1 MAIERLLGEE
11 IGPLAGKLHTGRSRN
26 DQVATDVAMAV
37 QVHSLQAIELAG
49 AAMARLLELAERHR
63 DWPMPG
69 YTHLQRAQPVYL
81 GHHLLA
87 YFWMLARDVLRFQF
101 ALDSA
106 SVMPLGSGALAGVN
120 WEIDRGAV
128 ADDLGFEHV
137 THNSIDG
144 ASNRDFVL
152 DYLSAASICA
162 MHLSRLGSEIVI
174 WSSSEFGFCELDESF
189 SSGSSIM
196 PQKMNPDS
204 AELLRAKS
212 PRVAADYLALL
223 GTMHALPLT
232 YGKDM
237 QEDKEPLFDAIDT
250 VESCLDAAEG
260 MLAGIDF
267 DRERLEEASGDEMLA
282 ATEIADLLVRKGVP
296 FREAHGIV
304 GGLVRDAVERGIALS
319 ELSEEDLRQR
329 SEHLDDSFYEVLRA
343 RAAGSSRSG
352 SRAAPARRRS
362 RRRSSWPARRS
373 PRSRPGSPTSASER
387 RRRRRGGHAPRALG
401 RSSTAPS
408 TTVARELIG
417 CRLFY
422 DGCGGTI
429 VETESYERDD
439 PACHAYVGLTERTA
453 TLFGPPARLRLPLLR
468 HPQPARRGAAEPAP
482 SEPTAGLEAGCCAA
496 AASDRTPTSARARAS
511 SPTALGIGLDAN
523 NADLSATLPAPAP
536 EPSWTRGRHRP
547 PARDHQSRRAPL
559 ALLPR
564 RQPVRLRAAT
574 AQAGHGGRGTS
585 CHFCRRAALASA
597 ARRPRFVE
605 LAAGRRLLA
614 GRDPAAAHS
623 GAASGAASARLRFG
637 FRRGFGRFGFGRD
650 STSGPI
656 RAARSFLLR
665 PPSSPARRAAFSLA
679 VSAARSALISSQAE
693 ITLAQIRAGKVPP
706 STGPPENSVS
716 IGVTRVGVADPD
728 AGGDFFGRAAEPGVA
743 VVRRWCRSCPTGFRR
758 RCRRAR
764 RCRW

>member
-1 MAIERLLGEE
+1 MSRFRKDPDPRFWRLNRSLEFDWALAPYDLDQSQAHARALQRIGVLDQGELEQIVSGLDRVRERIGAHGFKFEDSDEDIHMAIERLLGDQ

-26 DQVATDVAMAV
+26 DQVATDVAMVV

-49 AAMARLLELAERHR
+49 SAMERLLEQAERHR

-152 DYLSAASICA
+152 DYLAAASTCA

-174 WSSSEFGFCELDESF
+174 WSSSEFGFCQLDESF

-196 PQKMNPDS
+196 PQKVNPDS

-260 MLAGIDF
+260 MLAGIVF
-267 DRERLEEASGDEMLA
+267 DRERLEAASSDEMLA

-304 GGLVRDAVERGIALS
+304 GGLVRDAVERGVSLS
-319 ELSEEDLRQR
+319 ELSEDDLQQR
-329 SEHLDDSFYEVLRA
+329 SAHLDGSFYEVLR
-343 RAAGSSRSG
+343 RE
-352 SRAAPARRRS
+352 
-362 RRRSSWPARRS
+362 SWLESKRI
-373 PRSRPGSPTSASER
+373 E
-387 RRRRRGGHAPRALG
+387 
-401 RSSTAPS
+401 
-408 TTVARELIG
+408 
-417 CRLFY
+417 
-422 DGCGGTI
+422 GGTG
-429 VETESYERDD
+429 SA
-439 PACHAYVGLTERTA
+439 PLTE
-453 TLFGPPARLRLPLLR
+453 
-468 HPQPARRGAAEPAP
+468 Q
-482 SEPTAGLEAGCCAA
+482 
-496 AASDRTPTSARARAS
+496 
-511 SPTALGIGLDAN
+511 I
-523 NADLSATLPAPAP
+523 
-536 EPSWTRGRHRP
+536 
-547 PARDHQSRRAPL
+547 
-559 ALLPR
+559 
-564 RQPVRLRAAT
+564 
-574 AQAGHGGRGTS
+574 
-585 CHFCRRAALASA
+585 ALAQETLGA
-597 ARRPRFVE
+597 VKARVLDE
-605 LAAGRRLLA
+605 
-614 GRDPAAAHS
+614 
-623 GAASGAASARLRFG
+623 
-637 FRRGFGRFGFGRD
+637 
-650 STSGPI
+650 
-656 RAARSFLLR
+656 RS
-665 PPSSPARRAAFSLA
+665 
-679 VSAARSALISSQAE
+679 
-693 ITLAQIRAGKVPP
+693 
-706 STGPPENSVS
+706 
-716 IGVTRVGVADPD
+716 
-728 AGGDFFGRAAEPGVA
+728 
-743 VVRRWCRSCPTGFRR
+743 
-758 RCRRAR
+758 
-764 RCRW
+764 